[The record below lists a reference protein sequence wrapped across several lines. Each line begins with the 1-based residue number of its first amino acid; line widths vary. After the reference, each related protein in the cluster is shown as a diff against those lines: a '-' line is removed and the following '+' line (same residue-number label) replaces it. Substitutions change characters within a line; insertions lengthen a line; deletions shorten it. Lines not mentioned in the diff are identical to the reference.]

1 MPGSAP
7 TPVNYSGLVDE
18 VVTQNYMRG
27 EWVNTKR
34 INPLLE
40 FLDQSGAI
48 TFDGSGKYTE
58 LKVRLGE
65 WQAGYRSDLAQRTF
79 ARKQHRATL
88 TFPWAFLEIPMV
100 FSERDLQFLTSPDSV
115 SKFTASL
122 LTDAGM
128 DFRKAVGNKILN
140 ENALS
145 VTSLGI
151 SAYSGADVP
160 VYGLPTMFG
169 TATTQNYNPDTN
181 TTSGA
186 IAATDKEALPNA
198 TYAGL
203 STQPVTGVSGVD
215 NQAAGSFSPVIA
227 NYTSSAWSGT
237 TTWAAN
243 CALVIDHL
251 ITRLTR
257 SNDSDDAPNL
267 GLTTRTMYLQLKEKL
282 RSNGSQQV
290 ILEDAPRSPNHGMY
304 PRRMIP
310 YNGLTITFDNY
321 MPGSFFYCLNTRRE
335 KLEYRIFPQ
344 KFVAGMDS
352 GAIKGQPGAEFKVA
366 QMPDIDQGGWKAVLT
381 QCAQLIGNPFYQG
394 VAKDLA

>member
-1 MPGSAP
+1 MASAP
-7 TPVNYSGLVDE
+7 TPVNYSSIVDE

-27 EWVNTKR
+27 EWNNTKR

-65 WQAGYRSDLAQRTF
+65 WQAGYRADLAARNF
-79 ARKQHRATL
+79 ARKNHRATMV
-88 TFPWAFLEIPMV
+88 FPWAFLEIPMV
-100 FSERDLQFLTSPDSV
+100 VSERDLQFLNSPDAV
-115 SKFTASL
+115 SRFV
-122 LTDAGM
+122 AGM
-128 DFRKAVGNKILN
+128 LTEAGQDFRKAVGNKILN
-140 ENALS
+140 ENALA

-151 SAYSGADVP
+151 SAYSGGDVP
-160 VYGLPTMFG
+160 LYGLPTMFG
-169 TATTQNYNPDTN
+169 TGTTGQYNPDAN

-186 IAATDKEALPNA
+186 IGAGDKEALPNC

-203 STQPVTGVSGVD
+203 STNPVTGISGID
-215 NQAAGSFSPVIA
+215 DQASGSMAPVIL
-227 NYTSSAWSGT
+227 NYTSTAWTGT
-237 TTWAAN
+237 ATWAST
-243 CALVIDHL
+243 CAMVIDQL

-257 SNDSDDAPNL
+257 SNDVEDAPNL
-267 GLTTRTMYLQLKEKL
+267 GLTNRTMYLALKEKL
-282 RSNGSQQV
+282 RAQGNQQV
-290 ILEDAPRSPNHGMY
+290 VLEDEPRSPNHGMY

-321 MPGSFFYCLNTRRE
+321 APDKFFYALNTRRE

-344 KFVAGMDS
+344 KFLAGSES
-352 GAIKGQPGAEFKVA
+352 GAIKGSPGSEFRVA
-366 QMPDIDQGGWKAVLT
+366 QMPDIDQGGHKAVVV
-381 QCAQLIGNPFYQG
+381 QSAQLIGNPFYQG